1 MAWLC
6 VLVCVLLIERNLP
19 SVLAADIEVDDT
31 DCSLADAITAANT
44 DTETNGCTAGD
55 GADTIT
61 LSANV
66 TLAAALPVIT
76 TEVTIDGDS
85 HTISGDDTYAIF
97 VVEDADLTLENVTIR
112 DGAGINGGGI
122 YIQDGYLIVDNVT
135 ITENFARDHG
145 GGIYATNGGLDIK
158 GDSEITLNSAGDT
171 GGGIWTNNTNVTIID
186 SEVSENDTRAS
197 GGGGMYF
204 TSETGGHSL
213 GIMTSTFKKNVSKL
227 DGGGLRISS
236 GIGSIVRS
244 SFTENTADD
253 GGGMK
258 VYNAT
263 LNIENTTISTNTAR
277 IGAGL
282 GALGAHLTLTH
293 VTLAYNTAT
302 EDGGGLLINGSEG
315 SLKLRNTLITGTV
328 SGGDCDSGPNADM
341 ITENFGNWI
350 QDGSCAPQE
359 VVETTATPGVQEE
372 ADEEGTSPQVVQAVA
387 QQSEEETEKEDAML
401 GNLTGEAAYHPLKNG
416 SPAIDT
422 AEEEYCLEVDQPGTL
437 RPQGGICDVGA
448 YELPVVV
455 PTETPRPTATSQP
468 TETPI
473 PTATITPTM
482 TPSPTPVNCVYTVVG
497 GDSLFGLALTYDTT
511 VEAFREI
518 NRLDGDALA
527 IGQELFIPG
536 CGASSPDVRYVCEG
550 LPEYV
555 VLSSVSSNVRCE
567 VTEISDIDKHPLMNS
582 GIIVAFDVWGNLNL
596 GAEVCSQR
604 LGSIL
609 FVDTAVSP
617 PEVTRLATDAD
628 AVLAEESVCVAVVK
642 AGTVVL
648 VEPLTEESSIPLTN
662 CQVTTT
668 NVLRLRDEAAGP
680 NVKTLV
686 PYGVVMPTT
695 ARTAG
700 WFNVSFLGID
710 GWVSAD
716 HLATQGQCG

>member
-6 VLVCVLLIERNLP
+6 VLVCVLLIEWNLP

-97 VVEDADLTLENVTIR
+97 VVEDADLTVENVTIR

-122 YIQDGYLIVDNVT
+122 YIQDGFLIVDNVT

-213 GIMTSTFKKNVSKL
+213 GIVTSTFKKNVSKL

-372 ADEEGTSPQVVQAVA
+372 ADENGTTPQIVQAVA
-387 QQSEEETEKEDAML
+387 QQSEEETEKEDALL

-468 TETPI
+468 TATPT

-497 GDSLFGLALTYDTT
+497 GDTLFDLALTYVTT
-511 VEAFREI
+511 IDAFGEI

-536 CGASSPDVRYVCEG
+536 CVSNPDVPYLCDG

-555 VLSSVSSNVRCE
+555 VMSSVSSNVRCE